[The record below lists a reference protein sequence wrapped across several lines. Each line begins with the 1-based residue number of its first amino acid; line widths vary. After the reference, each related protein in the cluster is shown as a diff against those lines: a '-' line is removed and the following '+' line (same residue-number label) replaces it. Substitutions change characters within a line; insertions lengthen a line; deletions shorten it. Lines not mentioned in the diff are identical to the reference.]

1 MLITIVALPDAH
13 AIEIA
18 GLRDTFNEA
27 KLSSNNEAL
36 YQTHIVC
43 EQDGPLRCSSGL
55 RLLPDATID
64 DGAPGPIDTMIVVG
78 GAFDPPAPSPEITDW
93 VRRQGASARR
103 VGSVCNGAFALGA
116 AGLLDGHRVT
126 THWEHAAA
134 LSAAYPQAI
143 VESDRIFLRDG
154 RLITSAGET
163 SAIDM
168 ALALIEEDCGRA
180 VSLAVARRLVMFLKR
195 PGSQPQM
202 SVQLAAQI
210 AASTPIQRAQAWV
223 RDHPTF
229 DLSVIQLAKIAAMS
243 SRNFSR
249 VFHEESGMTPGDFVE
264 LTRLELARTLL
275 DDTGLSMK
283 RVARASG
290 FSGSDSMR
298 RAFLHRLDLTPAA
311 FRRQGRDGHE
321 AEVDVRPIMS
331 STECRAKALEAITSA
346 DAALDPGAKLAWE
359 ATAHDWAAL
368 AVTAVTQET
377 LQQALLDRKSG

>member
-1 MLITIVALPDAH
+1 
-13 AIEIA
+13 
-18 GLRDTFNEA
+18 
-27 KLSSNNEAL
+27 
-36 YQTHIVC
+36 
-43 EQDGPLRCSSGL
+43 
-55 RLLPDATID
+55 
-64 DGAPGPIDTMIVVG
+64 MIVVG

-168 ALALIEEDCGRA
+168 ALALIEEDCGRS

-195 PGSQPQM
+195 PGSQPQI

-264 LTRLELARTLL
+264 LTRMELARTLL
-275 DDTGLSMK
+275 DETELSMK
-283 RVARASG
+283 RVARTSG

-321 AEVDVRPIMS
+321 AQVEVRSIMS
-331 STECRAKALEAITSA
+331 SAECRAKALEAIAHA
-346 DAALDPGAKLAWE
+346 DLALEPEAKQAWE
-359 ATAHDWAAL
+359 ATAHNWAAL
-368 AVTAVTQET
+368 AVTAATQET
-377 LQQALLDRKSG
+377 LQHALLERKSG